1 MLLKGYAFS
10 LLYAFL
16 CLALGL
22 IFYKLKT
29 PKKITRKIVHVLVGF
44 EWFILYHYFGAGL
57 NFLAV
62 CLIFLVILIVA
73 YKRRL
78 LPMIS
83 SDEDNSPGTVY
94 YALAM
99 SIMALLCVFVP
110 KMLMPFG
117 VGVLCTSLGDGFAGL
132 SGQLVSSSW
141 NVKIYGNKTIFG
153 SFVNLTICCIA
164 IGFFNSYF
172 SIGMEW
178 WHIIAIAFFATELE
192 LLSGRGLDNISIT
205 IGSSLRAFAFINM
218 ESIDSYLV
226 PILLTPIMVAFAY
239 KKKSLTVDGI
249 AAALVID
256 IVISITLGNF
266 GFIILLAFFIGG
278 ILNDK
283 IKKTHQKTKQNLK
296 SGHEQRNA
304 FQVLANSMVAVVC
317 SIFYFVTKE
326 RMFLMAFVAAF
337 AESIADTA
345 ASGVGVLSD
354 KAFDP
359 FRMKPCRAGLSGG
372 MSLLGTL
379 VSFAQAFLL
388 SLVAFALNAITFPE
402 ALFTCLIGFLG
413 GVFDSFLGSALQIK
427 FKCKICNNIVESEE
441 HCETKAERY
450 SGLIFVDNNTVNF
463 LSTLFAALLCIII
476 LL

>member
-141 NVKIYGNKTIFG
+141 NVKITR
-153 SFVNLTICCIA
+153 
-164 IGFFNSYF
+164 
-172 SIGMEW
+172 
-178 WHIIAIAFFATELE
+178 
-192 LLSGRGLDNISIT
+192 LLSRRLHRRFRIST
-205 IGSSLRAFAFINM
+205 REKTS
-218 ESIDSYLV
+218 
-226 PILLTPIMVAFAY
+226 TPW
-239 KKKSLTVDGI
+239 
-249 AAALVID
+249 
-256 IVISITLGNF
+256 
-266 GFIILLAFFIGG
+266 
-278 ILNDK
+278 
-283 IKKTHQKTKQNLK
+283 
-296 SGHEQRNA
+296 E
-304 FQVLANSMVAVVC
+304 VAV
-317 SIFYFVTKE
+317 
-326 RMFLMAFVAAF
+326 L
-337 AESIADTA
+337 
-345 ASGVGVLSD
+345 
-354 KAFDP
+354 
-359 FRMKPCRAGLSGG
+359 
-372 MSLLGTL
+372 
-379 VSFAQAFLL
+379 
-388 SLVAFALNAITFPE
+388 
-402 ALFTCLIGFLG
+402 
-413 GVFDSFLGSALQIK
+413 
-427 FKCKICNNIVESEE
+427 
-441 HCETKAERY
+441 
-450 SGLIFVDNNTVNF
+450 
-463 LSTLFAALLCIII
+463 
-476 LL
+476 